1 MRTGDTYFTEDLFD
15 ILWCR
20 LTTQPFLQAD
30 ATKRQTRVVKV
41 LEARV
46 RTGEASLDVLA
57 SEQSA
62 LAAMT
67 EQLTTMTSEFRTLYR
82 GCVSPKTDPI
92 TVGIL
97 LFMTEQLTTMMLA
110 PQRSRS

>member
-1 MRTGDTYFTEDLFD
+1 
-15 ILWCR
+15 
-20 LTTQPFLQAD
+20 
-30 ATKRQTRVVKV
+30 
-41 LEARV
+41 V

-82 GCVSPKTDPI
+82 GCGSPKP
-92 TVGIL
+92 VCSGSRSNHGGIL
-97 LFMTEQLTTMMLA
+97 LFTTEQLTTTMLA